1 MPEDRITRFLDLI
14 DGAGDDELA
23 RIAHQALNAMGDG
36 EAAVA
41 ACVDWAAASA
51 LLVELRDAVLDRMD
65 APGPELW
72 LPPGVELP
80 EEAPGA
86 GNPELEERAG
96 AELIPQ
102 LEDILFAMYR
112 HELIAKAEDADDRPG
127 PGSRMLLTE
136 PPS

>member
-1 MPEDRITRFLDLI
+1 MPEARTTEFLHLI
-14 DGAGDDELA
+14 EGASDDELA
-23 RIAHQALNAMGDG
+23 EIVHQALNAMEDG

-51 LLVELRDAVLDRMD
+51 LLVELRDAVLGRMD
-65 APGPELW
+65 EPGPEPG

-86 GNPELEERAG
+86 GDPELEGMAG
-96 AELIPQ
+96 ADLTPQ

-112 HELIAKAEDADDRPG
+112 RELTA
-127 PGSRMLLTE
+127 L
-136 PPS
+136 